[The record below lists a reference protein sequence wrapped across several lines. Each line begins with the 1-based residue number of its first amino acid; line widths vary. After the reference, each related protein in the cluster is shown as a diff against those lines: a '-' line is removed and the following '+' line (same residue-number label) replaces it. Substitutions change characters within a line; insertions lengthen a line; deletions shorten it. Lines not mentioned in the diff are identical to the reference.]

1 MKKIIKWGIL
11 GSGKIAHK
19 FVNDLKRL
27 EDAEVFAVGSRTIEK
42 ATAFSQEFG
51 IPKKYGSFEELLKDA
66 DVQIIYVAT
75 PHHAH
80 KEDVMMCLRA
90 GKAVLC
96 EKPFTI
102 NADET
107 EEIIKYARES
117 KLFLMEAMWTR
128 FLPAIVKLR
137 ELLKSGIIGDIRQ
150 VKADFGFRCEWN
162 PENRLLNPELGGGA
176 LLDVGIYV
184 ISFAAM
190 IFGVSPSKISTM
202 PYIGSTGIDEQFS
215 ATLGF
220 DEGKMAI
227 LTGAVRTKTPQD
239 AWVIGT
245 EGYIHIP
252 DFWHAKSIILYLQG
266 KPAESF
272 DMPFESLGYQYEA
285 SEAMN
290 CLREGK
296 LESDIMSLNETLTI
310 MKIMDNIRNQWE
322 LKYPFE

>member
-19 FVNDLKRL
+19 FVNDLKTL

-51 IPKKYGSFEELLKDA
+51 IPKKYGSYEELLKDA

-80 KEDVMMCLRA
+80 KEDVMKCLRA

-162 PENRLLNPELGGGA
+162 TENRLLNPELGGGA

-184 ISFAAM
+184 ISFAVM
-190 IFGVSPSKISTM
+190 IFGVSPLKISTM